1 MVIKTIMKM
10 IKWYVLVIKR
20 FRVQFGVNK
29 HEQRFFKD
37 NKIARACEASGMCN
51 LWTIYNCFFTPNC
64 IRNHVI
70 IYKLFTWEIMIKTDS
85 ENINKDKNSLNEI
98 VTHITH
104 VFAHTM
110 LGLYEIMPTIIFILT
125 VK

>member
-1 MVIKTIMKM
+1 
-10 IKWYVLVIKR
+10 
-20 FRVQFGVNK
+20 
-29 HEQRFFKD
+29 
-37 NKIARACEASGMCN
+37 
-51 LWTIYNCFFTPNC
+51 
-64 IRNHVI
+64 
-70 IYKLFTWEIMIKTDS
+70 MIKTDS

-110 LGLYEIMPTIIFILT
+110 LGLCEIMPTIIFILT

>member
-1 MVIKTIMKM
+1 
-10 IKWYVLVIKR
+10 
-20 FRVQFGVNK
+20 
-29 HEQRFFKD
+29 
-37 NKIARACEASGMCN
+37 
-51 LWTIYNCFFTPNC
+51 
-64 IRNHVI
+64 
-70 IYKLFTWEIMIKTDS
+70 MIKTDS

-110 LGLYEIMPTIIFILT
+110 LGLYEIMPNIIFILT

>member
-1 MVIKTIMKM
+1 
-10 IKWYVLVIKR
+10 
-20 FRVQFGVNK
+20 
-29 HEQRFFKD
+29 
-37 NKIARACEASGMCN
+37 
-51 LWTIYNCFFTPNC
+51 
-64 IRNHVI
+64 
-70 IYKLFTWEIMIKTDS
+70 MIKTDS
-85 ENINKDKNSLNEI
+85 ENINIDKNSLNEI

>member
-1 MVIKTIMKM
+1 
-10 IKWYVLVIKR
+10 
-20 FRVQFGVNK
+20 
-29 HEQRFFKD
+29 
-37 NKIARACEASGMCN
+37 
-51 LWTIYNCFFTPNC
+51 
-64 IRNHVI
+64 
-70 IYKLFTWEIMIKTDS
+70 MIKTDS

-98 VTHITH
+98 VIHITH

>member
-1 MVIKTIMKM
+1 
-10 IKWYVLVIKR
+10 
-20 FRVQFGVNK
+20 
-29 HEQRFFKD
+29 
-37 NKIARACEASGMCN
+37 
-51 LWTIYNCFFTPNC
+51 
-64 IRNHVI
+64 
-70 IYKLFTWEIMIKTDS
+70 MIKTDS
-85 ENINKDKNSLNEI
+85 ENNNKDKNSLNEI

>member
-1 MVIKTIMKM
+1 MRLVECVIFEQFIIASLHQIAFEIMLLF
-10 IKWYVLVIKR
+10 INY
-20 FRVQFGVNK
+20 
-29 HEQRFFKD
+29 
-37 NKIARACEASGMCN
+37 
-51 LWTIYNCFFTPNC
+51 
-64 IRNHVI
+64 
-70 IYKLFTWEIMIKTDS
+70 FTWEIMIKTDS
-85 ENINKDKNSLNEI
+85 ENNIKDNNSLNEI

>member
-1 MVIKTIMKM
+1 
-10 IKWYVLVIKR
+10 
-20 FRVQFGVNK
+20 
-29 HEQRFFKD
+29 
-37 NKIARACEASGMCN
+37 
-51 LWTIYNCFFTPNC
+51 
-64 IRNHVI
+64 
-70 IYKLFTWEIMIKTDS
+70 MIKTDS
-85 ENINKDKNSLNEI
+85 ENNIKDNNSLNKI